1 MVLCLIGINF
11 PHKVTKVIP
20 IFRNLAAVKF
30 AVPMKSLLTL
40 RKPQLI
46 TYPLANG
53 VVAFSTTRH
62 GGYSTGAYAE
72 FNITH
77 YCNDDPKA
85 VRKNREALCQLL
97 GIEDNHLILPRQTHG
112 TEVLHIDKAFLALP
126 AEGRQMA
133 LEGIDAVITDVPGV
147 CIGISTA
154 DCIPVLLY
162 DTKRR
167 IAAAVHAGW
176 RGTVA
181 RIVEKALT
189 RMTEWYG
196 TRQQDIVA
204 QIGPG
209 ISLASFEVGDEVY
222 EAFQA
227 AGFNMESISRRYEKW
242 HIDLPQCNRLQ
253 LLECGVPEQS
263 ISLSSICTYQQHDT
277 FFSAR
282 RMGIESGR
290 IFTGIMMNSFSD
302 SAAHSS

>member
-1 MVLCLIGINF
+1 MTPNLVYYNMGSDVL
-11 PHKVTKVIP
+11 
-20 IFRNLAAVKF
+20 
-30 AVPMKSLLTL
+30 
-40 RKPQLI
+40 
-46 TYPLANG
+46 
-53 VVAFSTTRH
+53 AFSTTRR
-62 GGYSTGAYAE
+62 GGCGKGAYAE

-77 YCNDDPKA
+77 YCGDNPD
-85 VRKNREALCQLL
+85 VVHQNRQALCQLL
-97 GIEDNHLILPRQTHG
+97 GIDDNHLVLPRQVHQV
-112 TEVLHIDKAFLALP
+112 EIRNIDAKFMSLSKAERCA
-126 AEGRQMA
+126 A
-133 LEGIDAVITDVPGV
+133 LEGIDAVMTNLPGV
-147 CIGISTA
+147 CIGVSTA

-162 DTKRR
+162 DTQRR

-181 RIVEKALT
+181 RIVEKSLI

-196 TRQQDIVA
+196 THPQDIVA

-209 ISLASFEVGDEVY
+209 ISLTSFEVGDEVY
-222 EAFQA
+222 DTFQE
-227 AGFNMESISRRYEKW
+227 AGFEMSLISKKYEKW

-253 LLECGVPEQS
+253 LLECGVSEQN

-282 RMGIESGR
+282 RLGIESGR